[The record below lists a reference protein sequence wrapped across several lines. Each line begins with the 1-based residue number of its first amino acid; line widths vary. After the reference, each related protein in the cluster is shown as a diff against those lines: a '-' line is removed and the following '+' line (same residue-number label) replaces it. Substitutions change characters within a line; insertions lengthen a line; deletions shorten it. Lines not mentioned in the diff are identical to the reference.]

1 MSWRDRASRDDDG
14 FNEDDVDA
22 QDVDGQDDDA
32 DWDGDGD
39 ADDSG
44 DEPTVP
50 CPYCRAEMF
59 EDSPRCPSCGR
70 FISAEDAPPP
80 SKPLWVLVTALV
92 CLAIAVWMAF
102 ASF

>member
-1 MSWRDRASRDDDG
+1 MSWRTRGSRDDDSFDG
-14 FNEDDVDA
+14 DADDDVD
-22 QDVDGQDDDA
+22 DLDDTDDGDEPG
-32 DWDGDGD
+32 WDGD
-39 ADDSG
+39 DDSG

-80 SKPLWVLVTALV
+80 AKPLWVLVTALV
-92 CLAIAVWMAF
+92 CLALAVWMAF